1 MTQLKGINHNYMS
14 QHSKSQMQCR
24 EKKKHMPWQKDKK
37 TNSIY
42 RVLFYVEH
50 VVNTVYIKFKITGKI
65 LQILFREKYF
75 VKE

>member
-1 MTQLKGINHNYMS
+1 
-14 QHSKSQMQCR
+14 
-24 EKKKHMPWQKDKK
+24 MPWQKDKK

-50 VVNTVYIKFKITGKI
+50 VVNTVYIKFKVTGKI